1 MSENEVKENGTP
13 QNNNTNNIT
22 TGEADKDLI
31 RMADRLAAQAVGI
44 AHANYKLG
52 AIVIICSVLI
62 IAAAG
67 WVSYRV
73 EHISAQ
79 QTRVSKHVWELKS
92 ALGLKFSQ
100 ERSAAKATDAEAETE
115 MP

>member
-1 MSENEVKENGTP
+1 MQGNDESMVP
-13 QNNNTNNIT
+13 QNSNTTTVT

-31 RMADRLAAQAVGI
+31 RMADRLAAQAVVI

-73 EHISAQ
+73 EQIAAQ
-79 QTRVSKHVWELKS
+79 QTRVSKHVWELKT

-100 ERSAAKATDAEAETE
+100 ERSAAKAADAEAETE

>member
-1 MSENEVKENGTP
+1 MQGNDEKENP
-13 QNNNTNNIT
+13 QNSASASISTSQVN
-22 TGEADKDLI
+22 EDLI
-31 RMADRLAAQAVGI
+31 RLAGRLSDQAMGI

-52 AIVIICSVLI
+52 AIVIICTI
-62 IAAAG
+62 IIISAAG

-73 EHISAQ
+73 EQIAAQ
-79 QTRVSKHVWELKS
+79 QTRVSKHVWELKT

-100 ERSAAKATDAEAETE
+100 ERSAAKAADAEAETE

>member
-1 MSENEVKENGTP
+1 MAENDESMVP
-13 QNNNTNNIT
+13 QNSNTTNVSTGETNN
-22 TGEADKDLI
+22 ELI

-73 EHISAQ
+73 EQIAAQ
-79 QTRVSKHVWELKS
+79 QTRVSKHVWELKT

>member
-1 MSENEVKENGTP
+1 M
-13 QNNNTNNIT
+13 
-22 TGEADKDLI
+22 
-31 RMADRLAAQAVGI
+31 GI

-52 AIVIICSVLI
+52 AIVIICTILI
-62 IAAAG
+62 ISAAG

-73 EHISAQ
+73 EQIAAQ
-79 QTRVSKHVWELKS
+79 QTRVSKHVWELKT

-100 ERSAAKATDAEAETE
+100 ERSAAKTTDAEAETE

>member
-1 MSENEVKENGTP
+1 MQGNDESMVP
-13 QNNNTNNIT
+13 QNSNIAT
-22 TGEADKDLI
+22 VSTGEADKDLI

-52 AIVIICSVLI
+52 AIVIICSILI
-62 IAAAG
+62 ISAAG

-73 EHISAQ
+73 EQIAAQ
-79 QTRVSKHVWELKS
+79 QTRVSKHVWELKT

-100 ERSAAKATDAEAETE
+100 ERSAAKAADAEAETE